1 MELKFIEEL
10 ARVMRENDLT
20 ALEVAEDG
28 ASVKLERKQEIAA
41 ALANALPTAGQKTAP
56 PFTPATVDGTEPAGQ
71 NAPGTIVTSP
81 TVGVFYTA
89 SSPESRPFVA
99 VGDAVKPGDVLCI
112 IEAMKLMNEI
122 PAEQG
127 GTVAEIYATNGQMVE
142 YGQPLFRI
150 V

>member
-1 MELKFIEEL
+1 MEIKSIEQL
-10 ARVMRENDLT
+10 ARVMRENELT
-20 ALEVAEDG
+20 LLEVTEDG
-28 ASVKLERKQEIAA
+28 VSVKLERRQEMAGVA
-41 ALANALPTAGQKTAP
+41 PAAGQRS
-56 PFTPATVDGTEPAGQ
+56 FTPAAVDGAEPVVQ
-71 NAPGTIVTSP
+71 NMPGTVVTSP

-99 VGDAVKPGDVLCI
+99 VGDTVKQGDVLCI

-122 PAEQG
+122 PAEFDG
-127 GTVAEIYATNGQMVE
+127 IIAEIYASNGQMVE